1 MPPTHTLVFN
11 FRTVYQQFLEV
22 MSTTERSHEDSLA
35 LMRQMCEPALYT
47 ELAEYREE
55 QIMLNDVKVAV
66 ENPDSKQF
74 EMYYGEVKFVAGQH
88 IDRQRNVKELI
99 GKYKGEYAQIYDKEV

>member
-1 MPPTHTLVFN
+1 LKQVPPSHALVFN

-22 MSTTERSHEDSLA
+22 LSTTTSTERSHEDSLA

-55 QIMLNDVKVAV
+55 
-66 ENPDSKQF
+66 
-74 EMYYGEVKFVAGQH
+74 
-88 IDRQRNVKELI
+88 
-99 GKYKGEYAQIYDKEV
+99 

>member
-1 MPPTHTLVFN
+1 MFN

-22 MSTTERSHEDSLA
+22 MSTASTCSHEESLA
-35 LMRQMCEPALYT
+35 LMKQMCEPALYT

-55 QIMLNDVKVAV
+55 QIMLNDVRVAV

-74 EMYYGEVKFVAGQH
+74 
-88 IDRQRNVKELI
+88 
-99 GKYKGEYAQIYDKEV
+99 